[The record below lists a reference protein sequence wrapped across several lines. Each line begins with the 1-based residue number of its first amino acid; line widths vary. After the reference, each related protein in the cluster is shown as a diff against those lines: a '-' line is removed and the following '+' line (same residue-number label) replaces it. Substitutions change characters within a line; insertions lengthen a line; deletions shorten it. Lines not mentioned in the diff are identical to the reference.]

1 MSTYAQLKSDIAGW
15 LERDDIDGAIPSFIR
30 LCEQSNR
37 RELRLMAMEQLK
49 EDFTADARQALP
61 TGFLE
66 IRRIYRDTQTGSREL
81 THLTPNR
88 LWASQAVND
97 TDSYSYT
104 IEGTNIVFAP
114 NGSTDIKMLYVKAFD
129 ELANDSDTNWLLQN
143 AYDVY
148 LYGSLMHSAPYLGDD
163 QRGMMWLE
171 AYNRCVADLYR
182 SDKKSAWV
190 GSPMIR
196 QPASV

>member
-1 MSTYAQLKSDIAGW
+1 MTTYAQLKSDISGW
-15 LERDDIDGAIPSFIR
+15 LLNDDIDGAIPTFIR
-30 LCEQSNR
+30 LCEDSNR
-37 RELRLMAMEQLK
+37 RELRLRAMETLK
-49 EDFTADARQALP
+49 EDFTTDARQSLP
-61 TGFLE
+61 DGFLE

-81 THLTPNR
+81 THLTQNR

-97 TDSYSYT
+97 TANYSYT
-104 IEGTNIVFAP
+104 LEGENIVFTP
-114 NGSTDIKMLYVKAFD
+114 GGSTDIKMLYVKAFD
-129 ELANDSDTNWLLQN
+129 RLTNDGDTNWLLQN

-182 SDKKSAWV
+182 SDKKSVWV